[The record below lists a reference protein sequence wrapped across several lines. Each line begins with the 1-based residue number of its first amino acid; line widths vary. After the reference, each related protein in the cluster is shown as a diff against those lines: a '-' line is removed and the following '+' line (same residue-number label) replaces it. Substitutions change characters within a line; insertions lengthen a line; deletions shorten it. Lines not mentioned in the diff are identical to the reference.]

1 MSDTHRFVPF
11 RMQRSLAAFLVAG
24 LLGLYT
30 ISVQWSHVD
39 QIPGLLP
46 AYAPLIKTGLA
57 SVELIIIILLVWELW
72 ARNKAL
78 TLACFV
84 SVVILEVVC
93 VIHAGAIL
101 QLDTNHA
108 TERQQVQDSF
118 DAQIRMAAEVEKA
131 KIAATAEAAAKLNQL
146 GQKRTARQVAGNIGA
161 ASAPSLTVP
170 SAKEASTRKSFLPD
184 WYLNGGQYF
193 AVIMLAYFLFASC
206 FFVSR
211 GYLDLE
217 DQPIATSR
225 SVAPAAPAPMSA
237 TLTSNH
243 VAKPAVGFATSGNLQ
258 PAPVAKVEADH
269 PKELP
274 RK

>member
-170 SAKEASTRKSFLPD
+170 SAKETSTRKSFLPD

-211 GYLDLE
+211 GYLE
-217 DQPIATSR
+217 DEPVATSGAVKPTS
-225 SVAPAAPAPMSA
+225 SVPMAA

-243 VAKPAVGFATSGNLQ
+243 AAKPTVGFATGGNFQ
-258 PAPVAKVEADH
+258 PATVAKVEADH
-269 PKELP
+269 PKESP